1 MSNPI
6 HLFDNSDETPRPLEE
21 VRITE
26 VQVEV
31 LSDGRRVLVSVH
43 LTPFFEKP
51 SFDVTLLRDDV
62 EARSLSVV
70 GAMDTHTQLTMHL
83 PAGDAS
89 GTYVARVDLL
99 GEDAVRQSE
108 RVTFEVGK
116 TLEV

>member
-1 MSNPI
+1 MSDPI
-6 HLFDNSDETPRPLEE
+6 HLFDNSDESPRPLED

-26 VQVEV
+26 VQVQV
-31 LSDGRRVLVSVH
+31 LPDGRRVLVSVN

-51 SFDVTLLRDDV
+51 NFDVTLLRDDV

-83 PAGDAS
+83 PAGAPS

-99 GEDAVRQSE
+99 GEDAVRQTES
-108 RVTFEVGK
+108 VTFEVRH
-116 TLEV
+116 TPEV